1 MVKTELH
8 FEPITRCKLG
18 HHASLSF
25 SSVNDSSN
33 TGFSSVSYLPRFLTH
48 PRNIHSRR
56 PPLMKCTVSNRWAVF
71 QFQFFL
77 CLKWSNHIFFKECK
91 RYEYFLFFCWVLQKQ
106 ASAPNVQLATATPR
120 AAPIGTLAACE
131 EEASSG
137 SAAPT
142 CILP

>member
-18 HHASLSF
+18 HHASVSF

-33 TGFSSVSYLPRFLTH
+33 IGFCALSVNYLPRFLTH

-77 CLKWSNHIFFKECK
+77 C
-91 RYEYFLFFCWVLQKQ
+91 FLFFCWVLQKQ

-131 EEASSG
+131 EEASSA

-142 CILP
+142 CVLP